1 MCSTRNAGAQDIR
14 SSFIEGG
21 PVVLLS
27 NFWQECNVR
36 ATKVKRHGS
45 KKTIVPRDY

>member
-14 SSFIEGG
+14 ISFIEGG
-21 PVVLLS
+21 PVVLP
-27 NFWQECNVR
+27 NFWQEWNVR

-45 KKTIVPRDY
+45 KKTIVPGDY